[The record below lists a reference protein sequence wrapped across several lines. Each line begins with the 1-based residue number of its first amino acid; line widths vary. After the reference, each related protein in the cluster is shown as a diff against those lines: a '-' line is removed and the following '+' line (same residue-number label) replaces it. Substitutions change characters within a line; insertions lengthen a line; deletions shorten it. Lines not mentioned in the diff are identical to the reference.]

1 MNIERR
7 LVDALEKNDLI
18 KIEKVFN
25 DIYNSNYKLVYF
37 CVANFIMNKEDILEL
52 VDDVFINFYNHIHN
66 INVDGSIKYYLTRS
80 AKNLSI
86 NFIKKNNKEISIE
99 DKYLENLSYVKM
111 EYIDNSLFNDIKK
124 ILTEEDYNII
134 FNHIVLGYSLIE
146 IAKEMDE
153 SKNTIKSKYRRAL
166 LKLKK
171 ELGGKYY
178 E

>member
-7 LVDALEKNDLI
+7 LVDALERNDLN
-18 KIEKVFN
+18 KIEKIFN

-37 CVANFIMNKEDILEL
+37 CVANFIKNKEDILEL

-66 INVDGSIKYYLTRS
+66 INVEGSIKYYLTRS

-134 FNHIVLGYSLIE
+134 FNHIVMGYSLIE

>member
-7 LVDALEKNDLI
+7 LVDALERNDLI
-18 KIEKVFN
+18 KIDKVFN

-37 CVANFIMNKEDILEL
+37 CVANFIKNKEDILEL

-66 INVDGSIKYYLTRS
+66 INVEGSIKYYLTRS

-134 FNHIVLGYSLIE
+134 FNHIVMGYSLIE

>member
-37 CVANFIMNKEDILEL
+37 CVANFIKNKEDILEL

-134 FNHIVLGYSLIE
+134 FNHIVMGYSLIE

>member
-1 MNIERR
+1 MNIERK
-7 LVDALEKNDLI
+7 LVDALERNDLN
-18 KIEKVFN
+18 KIEKIFN

-37 CVANFIMNKEDILEL
+37 CVANLIKNKEDILEL

-66 INVDGSIKYYLTRS
+66 INVNGSIKYYLTRS
-80 AKNLSI
+80 ARNISI
-86 NFIKKNNKEISIE
+86 NYIKKNDKEINVE

-111 EYIDNSLFNDIKK
+111 EYNDNSLFNDIRN
-124 ILTEEDYNII
+124 ILNEEEYDLI
-134 FNHIVLGYSLIE
+134 FNHIVMGYSLVE
-146 IAKEMDE
+146 LAKEMNL

-171 ELGGKYY
+171 ELRREYY

>member
-7 LVDALEKNDLI
+7 LVDALEKNDLV

-37 CVANFIMNKEDILEL
+37 CVANLIKNKEDILEL

-66 INVDGSIKYYLTRS
+66 INVDGNIKYYLTRS
-80 AKNLSI
+80 ARNLSI
-86 NFIKKNNKEISIE
+86 NYLKRNDKEVTFE
-99 DKYLENLSYVKM
+99 VKYLENLSYIKM
-111 EYIDNSLFNDIKK
+111 EYNDNTLFEDIKK
-124 ILTEEDYNII
+124 TLNEEEYDLI
-134 FNHIVLGYSLIE
+134 FNHIVMGYSLVE
-146 IAKEMDE
+146 LAKELNI
-153 SKNTIKSKYRRAL
+153 SKNTIKSRYRRAL

>member
-66 INVDGSIKYYLTRS
+66 INVNGSIKYYLTRS
-80 AKNLSI
+80 ARNISI
-86 NFIKKNNKEISIE
+86 NYLKKNDKEINVE

-111 EYIDNSLFNDIKK
+111 
-124 ILTEEDYNII
+124 
-134 FNHIVLGYSLIE
+134 
-146 IAKEMDE
+146 
-153 SKNTIKSKYRRAL
+153 
-166 LKLKK
+166 
-171 ELGGKYY
+171 
-178 E
+178 

>member
-37 CVANFIMNKEDILEL
+37 CVANFIKNKEDILEL
-52 VDDVFINFYNHIHN
+52 VDDVFINFFNHIHN